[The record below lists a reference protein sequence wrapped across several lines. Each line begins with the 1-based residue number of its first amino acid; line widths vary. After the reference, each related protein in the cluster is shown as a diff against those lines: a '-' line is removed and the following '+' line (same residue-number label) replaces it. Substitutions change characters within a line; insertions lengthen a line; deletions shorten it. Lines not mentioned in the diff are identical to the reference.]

1 MSKENVQG
9 FYDSTKENEELDKAV
24 VEALVAG
31 NIVALAKEK
40 GFEFS
45 QTEHD
50 EFIAGI
56 AAGVSKMTDDQ
67 LEEVAGGWHIPNP
80 QIKVI
85 CLTCG
90 WDSGWQSA
98 LNTTAALKFV
108 HMSATKLQH
117 LDYEPKARS

>member
-9 FYDSTKENEELDKAV
+9 FYGFVNDNEELNKALR
-24 VEALVAG
+24 EAGVAG

-40 GFEFS
+40 GFEFT
-45 QTEHD
+45 QAEHD
-50 EFIAGI
+50 EFIAEI
-56 AAGVSKMTDDQ
+56 AAGMSKLSDDQ

-80 QIKVI
+80 QIKVT

-90 WDSGWQSA
+90 WSSGWQSA

-108 HMSATKLQH
+108 HMTETKYKH
-117 LDYEPKARS
+117 LDYKPDARS